1 MNACMQKLG
10 LLLCF
15 LFGLHCLNAAAESY
29 KGSIVLPIDLH
40 TLEGVPVPKGKHE
53 IEIRVDK
60 DRYSL
65 AFHSDGKV
73 DTVITGQQIQGDL
86 FNLPATI
93 PIVGTHYLRSAA
105 DPIQTAQERQFS
117 KTGLPQYAEEAR
129 EWKATVRVYKASSGS
144 VFMVFQ
150 IRDGRGKS
158 KRMDFELS
166 SNPVAGK
173 PPSRR

>member
-1 MNACMQKLG
+1 MRRVG
-10 LLLCF
+10 LLACF
-15 LFGLHCLNAAAESY
+15 LFGLHSLSTAAESY
-29 KGSIVLPIDLH
+29 KGSIILPIDLY
-40 TLEGVPVPKGKHE
+40 TPKGVPVPKGKHE

-60 DRYSL
+60 DRYFL
-65 AFHSDGKV
+65 AFHSDGKA

-93 PIVGTHYLRSAA
+93 PIVGTHYLRSSA

-117 KTGLPQYAEEAR
+117 KTGLPQYAEETR

-150 IRDGRGKS
+150 IRDGSGKG
-158 KRMDFELS
+158 KRVDFELRT
-166 SNPVAGK
+166 NPLAGK
-173 PPSRR
+173 PPSSR

>member
-1 MNACMQKLG
+1 MRRVG
-10 LLLCF
+10 LLACF
-15 LFGLHCLNAAAESY
+15 LFGLHCLNTAAESY
-29 KGSIVLPIDLH
+29 KGSLVLPVDLY
-40 TLEGVPVPKGKHE
+40 TREGTRLPKGKYE
-53 IEIRVDK
+53 IQIRVDN

-65 AFHSDGKV
+65 AFHSDDKV

-93 PIVGTHYLRSAA
+93 PIVGTHYLRSSA
-105 DPIQTAQERQFS
+105 DPTQTAQDRQFS

-144 VFMVFQ
+144 AFMVFQ
-150 IRDGRGKS
+150 IRDGSGKD
-158 KRMDFELS
+158 KRVDFELS